1 MNHVLTRYIYIY
13 NLCLLITGIITL
25 PRRFFSVSQ
34 EALGHSFSTLQLD
47 GSDRLWYGQGQ
58 GPTVN
63 SDFMGDIIGISHG
76 ICVCVPYIFAR
87 NSLSETRRCRKMML

>member
-1 MNHVLTRYIYIY
+1 MFDGIYKHNHYIMINHYLQSFNHYEPCFNQIYIYIY

-34 EALGHSFSTLQLD
+34 EALGHSCSTLQLD

-58 GPTVN
+58 GQ
-63 SDFMGDIIGISHG
+63 
-76 ICVCVPYIFAR
+76 
-87 NSLSETRRCRKMML
+87 L